1 MKHGLFVA
9 FEGVDRSG
17 KTTQLQLLADRLGAH
32 HEVVVTREPG
42 GTPVAEAIRVLL
54 LAEDIE
60 MSARCEALLF
70 AAARADHV
78 EQTIRP
84 ALERGAVVLSDRF
97 VDSSLAYQ
105 GVARGLGVEDV
116 EYINAW
122 GTQGLVPDVTIMLD
136 LPVGTSTA
144 RDGDVDRMEA
154 EGTLFQARV
163 RHGLLDLAARAG
175 HRYSVID
182 ASTSIEEVAER
193 VWQAI
198 PGAWRD

>member
-1 MKHGLFVA
+1 VSGLFVA

-17 KTTQLQLLADRLGAH
+17 KTTQLRLLAERLGDK

-54 LAEDIE
+54 LADDVD

-78 EQTIRP
+78 ERTIRP

-116 EYINAW
+116 ERVNMWATDGVI
-122 GTQGLVPDVTIMLD
+122 PDLTIMLD
-136 LPVGTSTA
+136 LPTGTSTQ
-144 RDGDVDRMEA
+144 RDGEIDRMES
-154 EGTLFQARV
+154 EGELFQARV
-163 RHGLLDLAARAG
+163 RRGLLDLAARDL

-182 ASTSIEEVAER
+182 ASGSIEEVADL
-193 VWQAI
+193 VWASI
-198 PGAWRD
+198 PDQWR

>member
-1 MKHGLFVA
+1 MKGLFVA

-17 KTTQLQLLADRLGAH
+17 KTTQLQLLAQRMADK

-54 LAEDIE
+54 LADDVQ

-78 EQTIRP
+78 EHTIRP
-84 ALERGAVVLSDRF
+84 ALERGAVVISDRF

-105 GVARGLGVEDV
+105 GVARGLGVDEV
-116 EYINAW
+116 ERINAW
-122 GTQGLVPDVTIMLD
+122 ATDALVPDLTIMLD
-136 LPVGTSTA
+136 LPVGASSQ
-144 RDGDVDRMEA
+144 RDGDVDRMEN
-154 EGTLFQARV
+154 EGELFQARV
-163 RHGLLDLAARAG
+163 RKGLLDLAARDT

-182 ASTSIEEVAER
+182 ASPPIEEVAAS
-193 VWQAI
+193 VWAAI
-198 PGAWRD
+198 PGDWR

>member
-1 MKHGLFVA
+1 VKGLFVA

-17 KTTQLQLLADRLGAH
+17 KTTQLTLLAERMAAK

-54 LAEDIE
+54 LADDVE

-78 EQTIRP
+78 EHTIRP
-84 ALERGAVVLSDRF
+84 ALERGAVVISDRF

-116 EYINAW
+116 ERVNAW
-122 GTQGLVPDVTIMLD
+122 ATDALTPNLTIMLD
-136 LPVGTSTA
+136 LPVGASSA
-144 RDGDVDRMEA
+144 RDGDVDRMEN
-154 EGTLFQARV
+154 EGELFQARV
-163 RHGLLDLAARAG
+163 RRGLLDLAARDAE
-175 HRYSVID
+175 RYAVID
-182 ASTSIEEVAER
+182 ASPSIDDVAAA
-193 VWQAI
+193 VWDAI
-198 PGAWRD
+198 PEQWR

>member
-1 MKHGLFVA
+1 
-9 FEGVDRSG
+9 
-17 KTTQLQLLADRLGAH
+17 LAERLGDK

-54 LAEDIE
+54 LADDVD

-78 EQTIRP
+78 ERTIRP

-116 EYINAW
+116 ERVNMWATDGVI
-122 GTQGLVPDVTIMLD
+122 PDLTIMLD
-136 LPVGTSTA
+136 LPTGTSTQ
-144 RDGDVDRMEA
+144 RDGEIDRMES
-154 EGTLFQARV
+154 EGELFQARV
-163 RHGLLDLAARAG
+163 RRGLLDLAARDL

-182 ASTSIEEVAER
+182 ASGSIEEVADL
-193 VWQAI
+193 VWASI
-198 PGAWRD
+198 PDQWR

>member
-1 MKHGLFVA
+1 MRGLFVA

-17 KTTQLQLLADRLGAH
+17 KTTQLQLLAERLGDK

-54 LAEDIE
+54 LADDVQ

-78 EQTIRP
+78 ERTIRP
-84 ALERGAVVLSDRF
+84 ALERGAVVISDRF

-116 EYINAW
+116 ERVNLWA
-122 GTQGLVPDVTIMLD
+122 TDGLVPDLTIMLD
-136 LPVGTSTA
+136 LPVGASTQ
-144 RDGDVDRMEA
+144 REGEVDRMEN
-154 EGTLFQARV
+154 EGELFQARV
-163 RHGLLDLAARAG
+163 RRGLLDLAARDS
-175 HRYSVID
+175 HRYCVLD
-182 ASTSIEEVAER
+182 ASGSVEEVADL
-193 VWQAI
+193 VWACL
-198 PGAWRD
+198 PDDFR

>member
-1 MKHGLFVA
+1 MSGLFVA

-17 KTTQLQLLADRLGAH
+17 KTTQLSLLAERLGEK

-54 LAEDIE
+54 LADDVN

-78 EQTIRP
+78 ERTIRP

-105 GVARGLGVEDV
+105 GVARGLGVDEV
-116 EYINAW
+116 ERVNMWAT
-122 GTQGLVPDVTIMLD
+122 GGVAQDLTIMLD
-136 LPVGTSTA
+136 LPTGTSTA
-144 RDGDVDRMEA
+144 RDGEVDRMES
-154 EGTLFQARV
+154 EGELFQARV
-163 RHGLLDLAARAG
+163 RRGLLDLAARDV

-182 ASTSIEEVAER
+182 ASGTIEEVADL
-193 VWQAI
+193 VWASI
-198 PGAWRD
+198 PDEWR

>member
-1 MKHGLFVA
+1 MSGLFVA

-17 KTTQLQLLADRLGAH
+17 KTTQLSLLAERLGEK

-54 LAEDIE
+54 LADDVD

-78 EQTIRP
+78 ERTIRP

-105 GVARGLGVEDV
+105 GVARGLGVDEV
-116 EYINAW
+116 ERVNMWAT
-122 GTQGLVPDVTIMLD
+122 GGVAPDLTIMLD
-136 LPVGTSTA
+136 LPTGTSTA
-144 RDGDVDRMEA
+144 REGEVDRMES
-154 EGTLFQARV
+154 EGELFQARV
-163 RHGLLDLAARAG
+163 RRGLLDLAARDV

-182 ASTSIEEVAER
+182 ASATIEEVADL
-193 VWQAI
+193 VWASI
-198 PGAWRD
+198 PDEWR